1 MKCDFDQVIDRSG
14 NRASKYDERV
24 MKFGTDK
31 VIPLWVADMDFKTAQ
46 PIIDACVKK
55 AEEGIWGYTS
65 RPASYF
71 EAVKGW
77 EKRRNNWDVDTSLM
91 SWSLGVV
98 PALSVLVKI
107 FSHTGD
113 KVMIQTPVYSEF
125 YDVTEAWER
134 EVVENKLVEENGRLV
149 PAVGEVTVKDLLGM
163 TSGLMYNGNPGLTGA
178 YVTELFRQVDERLL
192 TDQAMTTAEIAGALG
207 KGPLAFQPGSSWL
220 YGTSADVLGA
230 VVEAAAGM
238 TFGEF
243 LKKNIFE
250 PLEMKDTGFFV
261 PEEKRD
267 RLAAA
272 YRLNAAGELERYTQ
286 NHLGI
291 INAMDRQ
298 PAFES
303 GGAGLVSTID
313 DYARF
318 AQMLLNE
325 GELDGRRILQP
336 ATVRFMTAGQLT
348 QVQREAFG
356 RNFANMPGFSYGNL
370 MRVMVD
376 PGQSATLNHVG
387 EYGWD
392 GWLGCYF
399 ANDPAAGMTMLFMM
413 QKTDAGLTSV
423 VRRMRNL
430 MISSLED

>member
-1 MKCDFDQVIDRSG
+1 M
-14 NRASKYDERV
+14 
-24 MKFGTDK
+24 
-31 VIPLWVADMDFKTAQ
+31 
-46 PIIDACVKK
+46 K
-55 AEEGIWGYTS
+55 AELRNRMQEMLEAAVEAKELAGGSLLVRQHGEELCYLQAGMAD
-65 RPASYF
+65 REKG
-71 EAVKGW
+71 EAV
-77 EKRRNNWDVDTSLM
+77 RRDHIYRLYSM
-91 SWSLGVV
+91 SKPVT
-98 PALSVLVKI
+98 AAAAMVL
-107 FSHTGD
+107 FERGLLD
-113 KVMIQTPVYSEF
+113 LAEPVSGYLPEF
-125 YDVTEAWER
+125 AGQ
-134 EVVENKLVEENGRLV
+134 LVEENGRLV
-149 PAVGEVTVKDLLGM
+149 PAVREVTVKDLLGM

-178 YVTELFRQVDERLL
+178 YVTELFRQVDDRLL
-192 TDQAMTTAEIAGALG
+192 TDQAMTTTQIARALG
-207 KGPLAFQPGSSWL
+207 KGPLAFHPGSSWL

-348 QVQREAFG
+348 RVQREAFG
-356 RNFANMPGFSYGNL
+356 RNFANMPGYSYGNL

-376 PGQSATLNHVG
+376 PGQSATLN
-387 EYGWD
+387 
-392 GWLGCYF
+392 L
-399 ANDPAAGMTMLFMM
+399 
-413 QKTDAGLTSV
+413 
-423 VRRMRNL
+423 
-430 MISSLED
+430 SLIHI

>member
-1 MKCDFDQVIDRSG
+1 M
-14 NRASKYDERV
+14 
-24 MKFGTDK
+24 
-31 VIPLWVADMDFKTAQ
+31 
-46 PIIDACVKK
+46 K
-55 AEEGIWGYTS
+55 AELMNRMQEILE
-65 RPASYF
+65 
-71 EAVKGW
+71 EAVAAKELAGGSLLVRQHGEELCYLQAGMADREKG
-77 EKRRNNWDVDTSLM
+77 EAVRRDHIYRLYSM
-91 SWSLGVV
+91 SKPVT
-98 PALSVLVKI
+98 AAAAMVLFERGQLDLAEPVSRYLPE
-107 FSHTGD
+107 FSG
-113 KVMIQTPVYSEF
+113 Q
-125 YDVTEAWER
+125 
-134 EVVENKLVEENGRLV
+134 LVEENGRLV
-149 PAVGEVTVKDLLGM
+149 PAVREVTVKDLLGM

-220 YGTSADVLGA
+220 YGTSADVLGS

-272 YRLNAAGELERYTQ
+272 YHLNAAGELERCTQ

>member
-1 MKCDFDQVIDRSG
+1 M
-14 NRASKYDERV
+14 
-24 MKFGTDK
+24 
-31 VIPLWVADMDFKTAQ
+31 
-46 PIIDACVKK
+46 K
-55 AEEGIWGYTS
+55 AELRNRMQEMLEAAVAAKELAGGSLLVRQHGEELCYLQAGMAD
-65 RPASYF
+65 REKG
-71 EAVKGW
+71 EAV
-77 EKRRNNWDVDTSLM
+77 RRDHIYRLYSM
-91 SWSLGVV
+91 SKPVT
-98 PALSVLVKI
+98 AAAAMVL
-107 FSHTGD
+107 FERGLLD
-113 KVMIQTPVYSEF
+113 LAEPVSGYLPEF
-125 YDVTEAWER
+125 AGQ
-134 EVVENKLVEENGRLV
+134 LVEENGKLV
-149 PAVGEVTVKDLLGM
+149 PAVREVTVKDLLGM

-178 YVTELFRQVDERLL
+178 YVTELFRQVDDRLL
-192 TDQAMTTAEIAGALG
+192 TDQAMTTTQIARALG
-207 KGPLAFQPGSSWL
+207 KGPLAFHPGSSWL

-356 RNFANMPGFSYGNL
+356 RNFANMPGYSYGNL

-413 QKTDAGLTSV
+413 QKTDSGLTSV

>member
-1 MKCDFDQVIDRSG
+1 M
-14 NRASKYDERV
+14 
-24 MKFGTDK
+24 
-31 VIPLWVADMDFKTAQ
+31 
-46 PIIDACVKK
+46 K
-55 AEEGIWGYTS
+55 AELMNRMQEILE
-65 RPASYF
+65 
-71 EAVKGW
+71 EAVAAKELAGGSLLVRQHGEELCYLQAGMADREKG
-77 EKRRNNWDVDTSLM
+77 EAVRRDHIYRLYSM
-91 SWSLGVV
+91 SKPVT
-98 PALSVLVKI
+98 AAAAMVLFERGQLDLAEPVSRYLPE
-107 FSHTGD
+107 FSG
-113 KVMIQTPVYSEF
+113 Q
-125 YDVTEAWER
+125 
-134 EVVENKLVEENGRLV
+134 LVEENGRLV
-149 PAVGEVTVKDLLGM
+149 PAVREVTVKDLLGM

-303 GGAGLVSTID
+303 GGAGLVS
-313 DYARF
+313 
-318 AQMLLNE
+318 
-325 GELDGRRILQP
+325 
-336 ATVRFMTAGQLT
+336 
-348 QVQREAFG
+348 
-356 RNFANMPGFSYGNL
+356 
-370 MRVMVD
+370 
-376 PGQSATLNHVG
+376 
-387 EYGWD
+387 
-392 GWLGCYF
+392 
-399 ANDPAAGMTMLFMM
+399 
-413 QKTDAGLTSV
+413 
-423 VRRMRNL
+423 
-430 MISSLED
+430 SSLRYRGKRSEGILPTCPASAMET

>member
-1 MKCDFDQVIDRSG
+1 M
-14 NRASKYDERV
+14 
-24 MKFGTDK
+24 
-31 VIPLWVADMDFKTAQ
+31 
-46 PIIDACVKK
+46 K
-55 AEEGIWGYTS
+55 AELMNRMQEILE
-65 RPASYF
+65 
-71 EAVKGW
+71 EAVAAKELAGGSLLVRQHGEELCYLQAGMADREKG
-77 EKRRNNWDVDTSLM
+77 EAVRRDHIYRLYSM
-91 SWSLGVV
+91 SKPVT
-98 PALSVLVKI
+98 AAAAMVLFERGQLDLAEPVSRYLPE
-107 FSHTGD
+107 FSG
-113 KVMIQTPVYSEF
+113 Q
-125 YDVTEAWER
+125 
-134 EVVENKLVEENGRLV
+134 LVEENGRLV
-149 PAVGEVTVKDLLGM
+149 PAVREVTVKDLLGM

-272 YRLNAAGELERYTQ
+272 YRLNAAAELERYKQ
-286 NHLGI
+286 NHPGI

>member
-1 MKCDFDQVIDRSG
+1 M
-14 NRASKYDERV
+14 
-24 MKFGTDK
+24 
-31 VIPLWVADMDFKTAQ
+31 
-46 PIIDACVKK
+46 K
-55 AEEGIWGYTS
+55 AELMNRMQEILEAAVAAKELAGGSLLVRQHGEELCYLQAGMAD
-65 RPASYF
+65 REKG
-71 EAVKGW
+71 EAV
-77 EKRRNNWDVDTSLM
+77 RREHIYRLYSM
-91 SWSLGVV
+91 SKPVT
-98 PALSVLVKI
+98 AAAAMVLFERGQLDLAEPVSRYLPE
-107 FSHTGD
+107 FSG
-113 KVMIQTPVYSEF
+113 Q
-125 YDVTEAWER
+125 
-134 EVVENKLVEENGRLV
+134 LVEENGRLV
-149 PAVGEVTVKDLLGM
+149 PAVREVTVKDLLGM

-267 RLAAA
+267 RLAVA

-348 QVQREAFG
+348 RAQREAFG

-376 PGQSATLNHVG
+376 PGQSVTLNHVG

-399 ANDPAAGMTMLFMM
+399 ANDPAAGMTILFMM
-413 QKTDAGLTSV
+413 QKTDAVTSV

>member
-1 MKCDFDQVIDRSG
+1 M
-14 NRASKYDERV
+14 
-24 MKFGTDK
+24 
-31 VIPLWVADMDFKTAQ
+31 
-46 PIIDACVKK
+46 K
-55 AEEGIWGYTS
+55 AELMNRMQEILE
-65 RPASYF
+65 
-71 EAVKGW
+71 EAVAAKELAGGSLLVRQHGEELCYLQAGMADREKG
-77 EKRRNNWDVDTSLM
+77 EAVRRDHIYRLYSM
-91 SWSLGVV
+91 SKPVT
-98 PALSVLVKI
+98 AAAAMVLFERGQLDLAEPVSRYLPE
-107 FSHTGD
+107 FSG
-113 KVMIQTPVYSEF
+113 Q
-125 YDVTEAWER
+125 
-134 EVVENKLVEENGRLV
+134 LVEENGRLV
-149 PAVGEVTVKDLLGM
+149 PAVREVTVKDLLGM

-261 PEEKRD
+261 PEGKGD

-303 GGAGLVSTID
+303 GGAGIVSTID